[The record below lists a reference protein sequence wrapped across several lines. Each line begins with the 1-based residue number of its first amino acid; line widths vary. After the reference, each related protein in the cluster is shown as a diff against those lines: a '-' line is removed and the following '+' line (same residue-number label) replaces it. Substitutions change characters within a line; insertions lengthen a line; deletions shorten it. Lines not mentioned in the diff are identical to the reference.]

1 MSQPVIRD
9 NFSRGEAIAGITWL
23 SVGALGSLILEVAYL
38 NWFWVIIA
46 AVFNAVL
53 AKTARL
59 WSSKSMIV
67 PLAVWAAALF
77 ASMIILPPTGWTLAL
92 LIAGLAGG
100 VWPLLKAK

>member
-59 WSSKSMIV
+59 WSSKSAIV

-77 ASMIILPPTGWTLAL
+77 ASMVILPPTGWTLAL

-100 VWPLLKAK
+100 VWPLIKTK

>member
-77 ASMIILPPTGWTLAL
+77 ASMIILPPTGWTLTL

-100 VWPLLKAK
+100 VWPLIKTK

>member
-9 NFSRGEAIAGITWL
+9 NFSRREAIAGITWL

-77 ASMIILPPTGWTLAL
+77 ASMIILPPTGWTLTL

-100 VWPLLKAK
+100 VWPLIKTK

>member
-100 VWPLLKAK
+100 VWPLIKTK

>member
-1 MSQPVIRD
+1 MSHPVIRTE
-9 NFSRGEAIAGITWL
+9 FSRGEAIAGITWL

-53 AKTARL
+53 TKTARL
-59 WSSKSMIV
+59 WSSRSMIV

-77 ASMIILPPTGWTLAL
+77 ASMVILPPTGWTLAL